1 MKKLIMLMTLI
12 VGSWFIYPTA
22 QQEVT
27 KVYGEIYNQIAHN
40 KFKGQLPLHKAVK
53 LHTKAGFCSGF
64 KTTSGIIV
72 TAKHC
77 LEVKTQIG
85 LLKVNTS
92 IEPVYAVDAGQEKNL
107 TFDTYT
113 VAKFGDKDLVLLF
126 KTDNVEENN
135 KLLLQLM
142 MSGELRLTPVK
153 KGEQLFILG
162 TNGDEL
168 ISDMVIRPIT
178 ITRIM
183 FVFTQAIWGLAY
195 NIEGGTSGSG
205 VVDKDGKLVGV
216 LSVGKN
222 GSPEAGITTILK

>member
-1 MKKLIMLMTLI
+1 MKKLIMLMALI
-12 VGSWFIYPTA
+12 IGSWIIYPTA
-22 QQEVT
+22 KQEVT
-27 KVYGEIYNQIAHN
+27 KIYGEIYNLIEHN
-40 KFKGQLPLHKAVK
+40 KMRNKLPIHKAVK
-53 LHTKAGFCSGF
+53 IHTKAGFCSGF

-77 LEVKTQIG
+77 LEIKAQIG
-85 LLKVNTS
+85 LLKVKTS
-92 IEPVYAVDAGQEKNL
+92 IEPVYVVDAGQEKNL

-113 VAKFGDKDLVLLF
+113 VAKLSDKDLVLLF

-168 ISDMVIRPIT
+168 ISNMIIRPLIV
-178 ITRIM
+178 TRIM
-183 FVFTQAIWGLAY
+183 FVFTQAIWGIAF

-222 GSPEAGITTILK
+222 GSSEAGITTILK